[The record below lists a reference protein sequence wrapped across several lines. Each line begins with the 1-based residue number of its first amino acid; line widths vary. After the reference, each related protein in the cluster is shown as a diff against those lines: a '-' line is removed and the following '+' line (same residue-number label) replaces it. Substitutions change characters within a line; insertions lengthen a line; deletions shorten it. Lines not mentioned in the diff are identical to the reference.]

1 MKKIATLLGF
11 FAITMSMAVTVY
23 AYTSTGSQ
31 KGPEAYSGVTTRS
44 STYNLTTTAQTV
56 KGSATGVYFTN
67 LGWLRNISVP
77 SSSRHAYIY
86 LMEEDFTGG
95 DDQAKF
101 YDGTF
106 SGRNLTNII
115 VHTVNNS
122 GDIEAAGD
130 NRGEFYLTLELSPI
144 AGDVAGSNGEIF
156 YFEIRLN

>member
-31 KGPEAYSGVTTRS
+31 NGPEAYSGVTTRS

-77 SSSRHAYIY
+77 SSSRHAYII
-86 LMEEDFTGG
+86 GG
-95 DDQAKF
+95 C
-101 YDGTF
+101 
-106 SGRNLTNII
+106 L
-115 VHTVNNS
+115 
-122 GDIEAAGD
+122 
-130 NRGEFYLTLELSPI
+130 
-144 AGDVAGSNGEIF
+144 
-156 YFEIRLN
+156 